1 MRLAEIL
8 PDHERRRDLDQRE
21 VVNERLRVN
30 HIVGEGRLARDW
42 PEQRVFSAGH
52 GCGACFLRR
61 PAELGADAE
70 LANKRVR
77 LGLYSLNLVALATYP
92 R

>member
-8 PDHERRRDLDQRE
+8 PDHEGRRDLDQRE

-42 PEQRVFSAGH
+42 PEQLVFSAGH